1 MKKKANEKGKASVR
15 ETKWENFRNVLK
27 GDSKKNIV
35 WRMLFSLLMS
45 TCFFTYVNAFINKIM
60 PRDELVVT
68 INEPSVN
75 PQGSEVWIY
84 LIDNTE
90 ISKEQFD
97 AMEKTGGWEFRSR
110 EEWNYGN
117 NVILGK
123 NKGSSITIPI
133 VRASNGGI
141 SVWCRASSGGIDTD
155 VNGEVKHYDLFS
167 EEGAYIQIM
176 PFEDSFIS
184 ILVTIVVYLILAFF
198 VMILLLLMLSFFQ
211 HIYVNFKEPQYE
223 YWTVVLVLFIG
234 TYLFDVIWYRKGIV
248 NFNAFGDQT
257 YYWEVGGAFAQIGLT
272 RETIVE
278 GLKSIACFRGYGN
291 FVPSFIAQFI
301 GNRLHVDAYIVYFLF
316 PSLTNAVLFGYILPR
331 IYEIFHGKKVFRWQ
345 ILMALC
351 GFMILYKGQ
360 LVGILGDFY
369 GLTLYLAGALYA
381 ILIFRTGKRRYALA
395 SGACFSLC
403 LTIRTSYLI
412 GVVLLIFLMAIV
424 AALNFMGKLQE
435 NNIYMMNKMPA
446 KRVAGIAIAFM
457 ISFLCVCIP
466 QVYINGLQGHRGLFA
481 YDKDGAYGTQSTTLL
496 EQSADYALRGYLAGY
511 PYSILDKQI
520 HSIRQGAGYRDDKE
534 MTMAQCFD
542 AYAKSPVDTL
552 AAILKRAFVMADAKT
567 NILLPDEKWYAH
579 TKYYMFSTINYV
591 FIATALFTFLNKR
604 LRRLLYKKAELL
616 FWGVILIGPI
626 APLLAA
632 KVEWREAIVGYLFY
646 ISYVCVFCFAGSIYD
661 EEKKRVIRESNF
673 FPFLTCTV
681 LIFHTV
687 SLTMYHY

>member
-27 GDSKKNIV
+27 GGSKKNIV

-45 TCFFTYVNAFINKIM
+45 TCFFTYVNAFINKTM

-184 ILVTIVVYLILAFF
+184 VLVTIVVYLILAFF

-211 HIYVNFKEPQYE
+211 YICDNYKEPQYE
-223 YWTVVLVLFIG
+223 YWTLVLVLFIG
-234 TYLFDVIWYRKGIV
+234 TYLFDVIWYRIGIV
-248 NFNAFGDQT
+248 NFNAFGDQQH
-257 YYWEVGGAFAQIGLT
+257 YWGKGGVFAQIGIT
-272 RETIVE
+272 GETIIE
-278 GLKSIACFRGYGN
+278 ELKSIPCFRGYGN
-291 FVPSFIAQFI
+291 YLPSFIAQYI
-301 GNRLHVDAYIVYFLF
+301 GNRVHVDAYIVYFLF

-331 IYEIFHGKKVFRWQ
+331 IYEIFHGKKVFKWQ

-351 GFMILYKGQ
+351 GFMFLYKGQ

-369 GLTLYLAGALYA
+369 GLTLYLAGTLYA
-381 ILIFRTGKRRYALA
+381 ILIFRTGKRRYALT
-395 SGACFSLC
+395 SGGCFSLC

-412 GVVLLIFLMAIV
+412 GVVLLILVMLILV
-424 AALNFMGKLQE
+424 ALNFMGKLQE
-435 NNIYMMNKMPA
+435 NNIYMMNKMPG
-446 KRVAGIAIAFM
+446 KGVAGIAIAFM

-466 QVYINGLQGHRGLFA
+466 QVYINELQGHRGLFA
-481 YDKDGAYGTQSTTLL
+481 YDKDGAFGTQSTTLL
-496 EQSADYALRGYLAGY
+496 EQSTDSALRGYVIGT
-511 PYSILDKQI
+511 PYWLYDKQI
-520 HSIRQGAGYRDDKE
+520 HSIRQEAGYRDDKE

-552 AAILKRAFVMADAKT
+552 ATILKRAFALVDTKT
-567 NILLPDEKWYAH
+567 NMLLVDEGWYVH
-579 TKYYMFSTINYV
+579 TKYYLFSTINYI
-591 FIATALFTFLNKR
+591 FISIALFTFLNKQ
-604 LRRLLYKKAELL
+604 LRQLLYKKEEVF
-616 FWGVILIGPI
+616 FWGTVLLGPV

-632 KVEWREAIVGYLFY
+632 RMEWREAIVGYLFY
-646 ISYVCVFCFAGSIYD
+646 IGYAFAFCFAGSIYD

-673 FPFLTCTV
+673 LPFLTCTV